1 MGCHF
6 LLQRIFLTQESNPG
20 LPHCRQTLYRLSHQE
35 AWARRTQHLAWYS
48 KHCRHTIDTE
58 FSGGHLAPPTPQ

>member
-35 AWARRTQHLAWYS
+35 AWARRTPLKIKNKEDCVPS
-48 KHCRHTIDTE
+48 T
-58 FSGGHLAPPTPQ
+58 